1 MITLKWK
8 RDTGDSRG
16 WLCDEHHPEGAAREN
31 CTSVSHVTARGYA
44 GDGFILTS
52 GVEGTASESVWIP
65 QFTEKGYRGQR
76 EAAGALLGPQR
87 LRVAGPCS
95 VRQSPM

>member
-1 MITLKWK
+1 MGLRKDHWML
-8 RDTGDSRG
+8 RLPQGPRHSAQGDHA
-16 WLCDEHHPEGAAREN
+16 DQ
-31 CTSVSHVTARGYA
+31 
-44 GDGFILTS
+44 
-52 GVEGTASESVWIP
+52 P

>member
-1 MITLKWK
+1 M
-8 RDTGDSRG
+8 
-16 WLCDEHHPEGAAREN
+16 RELHV
-31 CTSVSHVTARGYA
+31 CESHVTVHGHA

-52 GVEGTASESVWIP
+52 GVEGAASGSVWIP
-65 QFTEKGYRGQR
+65 QFTEKGCRGQR
-76 EAAGALLGPQR
+76 EAAGACLGPQR